1 MKKRV
6 PRPIPASKFLGSHDK
21 RVVGTSR
28 SWQSDDMLT
37 GAELSTEPAEPEGP
51 AHKIVNGESDLIRSA
66 LATLLPATIRTKD
79 IIRLWNKSRQD
90 QMI

>member
-28 SWQSDDMLT
+28 SWQSDDILT
-37 GAELSTEPAEPEGP
+37 GAELSAEPAEPE
-51 AHKIVNGESDLIRSA
+51 AVYSVVICLLAAIVMFAE
-66 LATLLPATIRTKD
+66 
-79 IIRLWNKSRQD
+79 
-90 QMI
+90 